1 MVLWRA
7 AGLPAAEVQA
17 RLKGAFV
24 SLSTVHAET
33 WLRSVAAN
41 PNADPD
47 LVVDAG
53 LEALSRS

>member
-1 MVLWRA
+1 MTAWL
-7 AGLPAAEVQA
+7 
-17 RLKGAFV
+17 LKGAFV
-24 SLSTVHAET
+24 SLSTVHGET

-47 LVVDAG
+47 LVVDAV